1 MTSINEDVELQEV
14 NINIKDVPKEDK
26 KEKKEKLENEDYY
39 LTEYLKKVYGHEYL
53 LKLNSFYKDKY
64 KADLVPINLLKEKK
78 KLMNKYGKASFIM
91 DQDMQQN
98 SSDEKT
104 KLNKLNKRIENL
116 TKKYDKQKMEKIFE
130 ITDEHLKFTQK
141 NKEIH
146 NINRK
151 KFIPLTNAISN
162 MKENITNK
170 EQSIFID
177 KYDFL
182 FDYTNLESPVE
193 YFEEKMS
200 DYDNSIKKYELYKN
214 HENVK
219 NQYFIDKEEEIK
231 VSMSNLKEMLK
242 KETDKKERKVL
253 MDSYGKYIKKK
264 YELHKEKIIMNM
276 FNEVP
281 VNQ

>member
-1 MTSINEDVELQEV
+1 MTSMNEEPELQEV
-14 NINIKDVPKEDK
+14 KININDVPKEDK

-39 LTEYLKKVYGHEYL
+39 LTEYLKKVYGQEYL

-78 KLMNKYGKASFIM
+78 KLMKNYGKSSFIM
-91 DQDMQQN
+91 DKIMQQN
-98 SSDEKT
+98 TSEAKT
-104 KLNKLNKRIENL
+104 KLNKLNKRIKNL
-116 TKKYDKQKMEKIFE
+116 TKKYDKQKTEKIFE
-130 ITDEHLKFTQK
+130 ITDENLKFTQN

-162 MKENITNK
+162 IKENITNK

-231 VSMSNLKEMLK
+231 ISISNLKEMLK

-253 MDSYGKYIKKK
+253 MDSYGKYIKMK
-264 YELHKEKIIMNM
+264 YELHKEKTIMDM

-281 VNQ
+281 VN

>member
-1 MTSINEDVELQEV
+1 MTSTNEDVELQEV
-14 NINIKDVPKEDK
+14 NININDVPKEIK
-26 KEKKEKLENEDYY
+26 KEKKKEKLENEDYY
-39 LTEYLKKVYGHEYL
+39 LTEYLKKVYGEEYL
-53 LKLNSFYKDKY
+53 IKLKTFYKDKY

-78 KLMNKYGKASFIM
+78 KLMKKYGKSSFIM
-91 DQDMQQN
+91 NQVMQQN
-98 SSDEKT
+98 SSEEKT

-116 TKKYDKQKMEKIFE
+116 TKKYDKQKTEKIFE
-130 ITDEHLKFTQK
+130 ITNDYFKLTQK

-151 KFIPLTNAISN
+151 KIIPLTTAISN
-162 MKENITNK
+162 MKESIKNK

-182 FDYTNLESPVE
+182 FDYTNLDSPVE

-200 DYDNSIKKYELYKN
+200 DYDNAIKKYELYKN

-231 VSMSNLKEMLK
+231 VSMSNLKELLK

-253 MDSYGKYIKKK
+253 MDSYGKYIKMK
-264 YELHKEKIIMNM
+264 YELHKEKTIMDM

-281 VNQ
+281 VN

>member
-1 MTSINEDVELQEV
+1 MTSINEDAELQEV

-39 LTEYLKKVYGHEYL
+39 LTEYLKKVYGQEYL

-78 KLMNKYGKASFIM
+78 KLMKKYGKSSFLM

-98 SSDEKT
+98 SSEAKT

-116 TKKYDKQKMEKIFE
+116 TKKYDKQKTEKIFE

-151 KFIPLTNAISN
+151 KFIPLTKAISN
-162 MKENITNK
+162 IKENITNK

-214 HENVK
+214 HENIK

-231 VSMSNLKEMLK
+231 ISISNLKEMLK

-253 MDSYGKYIKKK
+253 MDSYGKYIKMK
-264 YELHKEKIIMNM
+264 YELHKEKTIMDM

-281 VNQ
+281 VN